1 MTRPSRTIRRDYGFA
16 ALCIIAD
23 RQVPV
28 DVEARLNSNGIFIR
42 KLNNKD

>member
-1 MTRPSRTIRRDYGFA
+1 MTRPSRTTRRDCAFA
-16 ALCIIAD
+16 SLCTIAD